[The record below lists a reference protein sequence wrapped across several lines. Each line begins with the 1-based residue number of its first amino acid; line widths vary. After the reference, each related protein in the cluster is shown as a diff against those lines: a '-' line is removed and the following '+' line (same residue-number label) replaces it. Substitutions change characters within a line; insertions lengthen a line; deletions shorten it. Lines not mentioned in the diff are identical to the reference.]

1 MALRRSR
8 LSRQGG
14 LVSTPSSSVCRRPP
28 TSLMTESRQVPVV
41 APSYMPHTHTHTHTR
56 TCSRHVTVDVGRAR
70 LTYLLNSFQTFLPY
84 PLCVH
89 AGVTDSD
96 IITVYC
102 SVIPTLL
109 EYACPV
115 FHTGL
120 TKTCQKILNGF
131 RI

>member
-41 APSYMPHTHTHTHTR
+41 APSYMPHTHTR

-70 LTYLLNSFQTFLPY
+70 LTCLLNSFQTFLRY

-89 AGVTDSD
+89 AGVTGSD

-102 SVIPTLL
+102 SVIRTLL

-115 FHTGL
+115 CHTGL